1 VLREDLLRCM
11 MVLDCV
17 GAKLPAARGG
27 LRREPSGGL
36 GGGTYTQPDDA
47 SPTTFCMLRALLMH
61 RTAVKHG
68 FPRFPRR
75 FFQVL
80 DFK

>member
-1 VLREDLLRCM
+1 M

-17 GAKLPAARGG
+17 GGNSLQV
-27 LRREPSGGL
+27 SGGYRCVSKMQAW
-36 GGGTYTQPDDA
+36 TAVYPQPQDA
-47 SPTTFCMLRALLMH
+47 NPTTFVVLRSLLMH

-68 FPRFPRR
+68 FPGFPRR

-80 DFK
+80 DF